1 MRTKLFALVCLLVS
15 FGLPMFGQTFGEI
28 GGEIHDV
35 SGAVIAG
42 AEVTILNVATNAV
55 RSATSNEAGVYT
67 FPSLPPGVYNL
78 KATKEGFKTITRNH
92 IEVQVQQNAR
102 LDLEMPIGQVSES
115 IEVSSAAVLLT
126 SENAT

>member
-55 RSATSNEAGVYT
+55 RSATLRSSLAPAIAHRNIVNLSRFHQRSDRTWAGQRD
-67 FPSLPPGVYNL
+67 
-78 KATKEGFKTITRNH
+78 E
-92 IEVQVQQNAR
+92 
-102 LDLEMPIGQVSES
+102 
-115 IEVSSAAVLLT
+115 
-126 SENAT
+126 